1 VNAFARLAT
10 VSRETGMRRQRIKAF
25 KTAEG
30 RLAALPQWCGV
41 SCEEHRDLQ
50 KSIAEYQAKA
60 QQAARGGAKVAA
72 RSGVELKK
80 APPLSRGRLF
90 YGLAAIT

>member
-1 VNAFARLAT
+1 
-10 VSRETGMRRQRIKAF
+10 MRRQRIKAF

-60 QQAARGGAKVAA
+60 QQAARGAKVAA

-80 APPLSRGRLF
+80 ASPLSRGRLF